1 MPNNSEQYQKHKA
14 NEEAQMEKAFLKGEK
29 DPNLGVYRSIFSAR
43 CGDDGQD
50 GGVVTALL
58 IIGLESGMFDVAI
71 VVQRKQGYSV
81 EAVIVNNTGEVTAA
95 MGTKYLRAKVTPKL
109 RDAIKQGAKRV
120 AIVCTPCEVAAA
132 RKIQQTNDC
141 EVTIIGLFCSEA
153 FNAGKLK
160 QEVKARL
167 GVDLDRA
174 AKTQIRWG
182 KFTAQIDGAEF
193 SCRVK
198 DLKAAV
204 EKGCRY
210 CDDFTSRLADISVG
224 SVGSKRGY
232 STVIVRSK
240 AGQRLVD
247 DLDCVK
253 EAVNKEEIVKLIR
266 FKENRAKDSF
276 AALKSRQ

>member
-1 MPNNSEQYQKHKA
+1 
-14 NEEAQMEKAFLKGEK
+14 MEKAFLKGEK
-29 DPNLGVYRSIFSAR
+29 DPDLGVYRSIFSAR
-43 CGDDGQD
+43 CGDEGQD

-58 IIGLESGMFDVAI
+58 VDGLERGMFDAAV
-71 VVQRKQGYSV
+71 VVQRKQGYSA
-81 EAVIVNNTGEVTAA
+81 EAVIANNMGEVTAA
-95 MGTKYLRAKVTPKL
+95 RGTKYLRAQVTPKL
-109 RDAIKQGAKRV
+109 RDAIKRGAKRV

-132 RKIQQTNDC
+132 RKIQQANDC

-153 FNAGKLK
+153 FNADKLK

-174 AKTQIRWG
+174 AKTQIQRG
-182 KFTAQIDGAEF
+182 KFTAQIDGTEF

-198 DLKAAV
+198 DLEAAAEKA
-204 EKGCRY
+204 CHY
-210 CDDFTSRLADISVG
+210 CNDFTSRLADISVG

-232 STVIVRSK
+232 STVIVRSE

-247 DLDCVK
+247 GLDCVK
-253 EAVNKEEIVKLIR
+253 EAVNREEVVKLVR

-276 AALKSRQ
+276 AALKNRP

>member
-1 MPNNSEQYQKHKA
+1 MANNSEQYQKCKA

-29 DPNLGVYRSIFSAR
+29 DLDLGVYRSIFSAS
-43 CGDDGQD
+43 CGVEGQD

-58 IIGLESGMFDVAI
+58 VDGLERGMFDVAI
-71 VVQRKQGYSV
+71 VVQRKQGYSA
-81 EAVIVNNTGEVTAA
+81 EAVVANNIGEVTAA
-95 MGTKYLRAKVTPKL
+95 RGTKYLRAKVTPKL

-132 RKIQQTNDC
+132 RKIQQTNHC
-141 EVTIIGLFCSEA
+141 EATVIGLFCSEA
-153 FNAGKLK
+153 FNADKLK

-174 AKTQIRWG
+174 AKTQIRHG
-182 KFTAQIDGAEF
+182 KFTAQTDDKDF

-198 DLKAAV
+198 DLEAAAEKA
-204 EKGCRY
+204 CRY

-232 STVIVRSK
+232 STVIVRSE

-247 DLDCVK
+247 GLDCVK
-253 EAVNKEEIVKLIR
+253 EAVNREEIVKLIR

-276 AALKSRQ
+276 AALKNRP